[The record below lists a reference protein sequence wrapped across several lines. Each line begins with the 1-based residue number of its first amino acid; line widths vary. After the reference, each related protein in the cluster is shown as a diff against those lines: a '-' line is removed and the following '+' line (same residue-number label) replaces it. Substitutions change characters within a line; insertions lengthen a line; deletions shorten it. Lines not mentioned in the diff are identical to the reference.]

1 MSLDLPTVETT
12 LFYLLPSAEKPRSYT
27 FEPPP
32 GVPRRSGK
40 PDARA
45 VRIADA
51 RKLPEPATLD
61 REGFA
66 LVPHATAVRDF
77 LDDAELRAVYEREVE
92 ALIRSVTGAEKVVVF
107 DHTRRSGCPDQR
119 AETGAREPVRSVH
132 NDYTVWSGKRRVS
145 DHLASDEAALRLGRR
160 HAVINV
166 WRSMAAPVEAD
177 PLAVC
182 DARSIRA
189 DDLVATDL
197 VYPDRV
203 GEVYSVR
210 YNPAH
215 RWYYYSKLRRDE
227 ALLIKTYDSLEDGTA
242 RFSAHSAFE
251 DPTTSEFA
259 PPRQS
264 IETRALVFW
273 R

>member
-1 MSLDLPTVETT
+1 MSLDLPTLETT

-32 GVPRRSGK
+32 GVPRWSGK
-40 PDARA
+40 PDART

-77 LDDAELRAVYEREVE
+77 GDDAELGAVYDAEVE
-92 ALIRSVTGAEKVVVF
+92 SLIRRVTGAEKVVVF
-107 DHTRRSGCPDQR
+107 DHTRRSSCPDQR
-119 AETGAREPVRSVH
+119 KKTGAREPVRSVH
-132 NDYTVWSGKRRVS
+132 NDYTVWSGRRRVG
-145 DHLASDEAALRLGRR
+145 DHLAAAEAALRVGHR

-166 WRSMAAPVEAD
+166 WRSTAGPVEAD
-177 PLAVC
+177 PLGVC

-189 DDLVATDL
+189 DDLIATDL

-259 PPRQS
+259 APRQS

-273 R
+273 S